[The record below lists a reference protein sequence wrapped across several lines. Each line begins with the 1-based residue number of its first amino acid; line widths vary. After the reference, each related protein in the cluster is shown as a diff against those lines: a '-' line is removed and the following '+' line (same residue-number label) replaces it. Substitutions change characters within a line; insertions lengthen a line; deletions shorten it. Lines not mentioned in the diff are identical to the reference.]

1 MSSPPALAFEAAVFD
16 CDGTLVE
23 TREQPLEPLEGV
35 ERLLRFLLEAR
46 LRLAVATNGPRAFIE
61 SVLGKRL
68 GSFFEV
74 LVPSEELDPPS
85 DTGRTSTCER
95 ARS

>member
-1 MSSPPALAFEAAVFD
+1 MSSPPALAFGAAVFD

-23 TREQPLEPLEGV
+23 TRELWRAAFEAVVGEPV
-35 ERLLRFLLEAR
+35 S
-46 LRLAVATNGPRAFIE
+46 E
-61 SVLGKRL
+61 SVLGERL